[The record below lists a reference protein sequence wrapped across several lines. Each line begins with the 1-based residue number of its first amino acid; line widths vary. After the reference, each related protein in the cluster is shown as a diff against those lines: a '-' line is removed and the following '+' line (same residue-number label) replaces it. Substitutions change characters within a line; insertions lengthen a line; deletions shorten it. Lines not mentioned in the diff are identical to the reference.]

1 MTTELE
7 ERFRELA
14 SAKTVRGVIILNSD
28 GAPIKTNMDPKSTEA
43 FASMMHDIVG
53 GARKIFLEQ
62 DPNNDL
68 TFVRFKLKKHEIMVA
83 PDKQFL
89 LVVVHHPQD

>member
-14 SAKTVRGVIILNSD
+14 SAKTVRGVIILNND

-62 DPNNDL
+62 GRNSMHKTL
-68 TFVRFKLKKHEIMVA
+68 
-83 PDKQFL
+83 
-89 LVVVHHPQD
+89 